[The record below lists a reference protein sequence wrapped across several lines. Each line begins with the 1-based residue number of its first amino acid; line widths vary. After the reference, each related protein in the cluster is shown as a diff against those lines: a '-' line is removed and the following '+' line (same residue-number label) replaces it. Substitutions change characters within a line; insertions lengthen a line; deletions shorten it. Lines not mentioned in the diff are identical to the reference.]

1 MYLDV
6 CTDHNVVSR
15 AAFGHSPDRAAG
27 ETSQIVSLSN

>member
-1 MYLDV
+1 MYLEI
-6 CTDHNVVSR
+6 CTDHNVVFI